1 MMHNVDEP
9 ANGEDNDQDP
19 LAVVIDN
26 REVGNDQVDRDVEP

>member
-9 ANGEDNDQDP
+9 ANGEDNDQDA